1 MSLKIKDFLELEN
14 YRFSSKKVISLLL
27 MMMVVSIV
35 ACKPVQKEA
44 TQATQT
50 GDAAVD
56 AVGND
61 LNSVDAIDQD
71 LNTDELGDID
81 SGLSDVGNI

>member
-1 MSLKIKDFLELEN
+1 MKKIMM
-14 YRFSSKKVISLLL
+14 LLL
-27 MMMVVSIV
+27 MIMVVSIV

-44 TQATQT
+44 AQS

-61 LNSVDAIDQD
+61 LNNVDAVDQD
-71 LNTDELGDID
+71 LSTDELGDLD
-81 SGLSDVGNI
+81 TGLSDVENI